1 MNPATVRDAL
11 KTNLATITG
20 LRTYDIMPDAV
31 NVPAAV
37 VGQLSLFFD
46 TADGRGLDR
55 ATVEIY
61 AITSRMVERSG
72 QDKLDGLLTGS
83 GSGSI
88 KAAIESDKTL
98 GGACNTLRV
107 TSATPGQITVGAIE
121 YLGYNYSVEIYG

>member
-1 MNPATVRDAL
+1 MNPSTVRDGL

-20 LRTYDIMPDAV
+20 LRCYDTIPDSV

-46 TADGRGLDR
+46 VTAQRGLDR

-61 AITSRMVERSG
+61 AITSRMAERSG
-72 QDKLDGLLTGS
+72 QDKLDGLLTGT

-98 GGACNTLRV
+98 GGACSTLRV
-107 TSATPGQITVGAIE
+107 TQAIPGQITVGSIE
-121 YLGYNYSVEIYG
+121 YLGYNYSIEIYG